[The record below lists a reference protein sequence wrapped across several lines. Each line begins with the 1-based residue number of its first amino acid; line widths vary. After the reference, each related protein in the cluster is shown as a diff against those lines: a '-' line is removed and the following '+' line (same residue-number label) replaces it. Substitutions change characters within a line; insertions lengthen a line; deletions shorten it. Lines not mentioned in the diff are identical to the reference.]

1 MLVWSEQNQSICDKI
16 FPKITPKLAFFTNWF
31 SAKFASKIAVKLAD
45 LYVNLH
51 LKILWNLTFFGDLS
65 EVLHSMAQSIRPI
78 RFENTMDRSR
88 YKFGG
93 KLALF
98 IRFGTF
104 FMEKTKQDKVERLF

>member
-1 MLVWSEQNQSICDKI
+1 MLVWSGQNRSICDEI
-16 FPKITPKLAFFTNWF
+16 FPENNHKSCETWLFF
-31 SAKFASKIAVKLAD
+31 S
-45 LYVNLH
+45 
-51 LKILWNLTFFGDLS
+51 DLS
-65 EVLHSMAQSIRPI
+65 EVLHSMAQSIRAI

-104 FMEKTKQDKVERLF
+104 FMEKTKQDNVERLF